1 MMRLAGI
8 SAFFILAT
16 GCGVGD
22 DVGHTMTTDPNP
34 NGRVCG
40 ATLATSGSFTP
51 DAANPPPT
59 DYEGCWPVGMWTFTV
74 TVADNTCST
83 SPAPLSQYQM
93 KGIVM
98 PDQNGDP
105 LPEMTYV
112 TAPGPRVIAKYSE
125 GGSGLCEGELDLY
138 SDDGLKV
145 WLLKPELNADNTI
158 TGDGEY
164 GEFKD
169 DQFPTGN

>member
-8 SAFFILAT
+8 SAFFILAA

-22 DVGHTMTTDPNP
+22 DGGTNPNPNP

-40 ATLATSGSFTP
+40 AVLATSGSFTP

-74 TVADNTCST
+74 AVSMNDCSA
-83 SPAPLSQYQM
+83 APTPLAQYQM

-138 SDDGLKV
+138 SDDGTKV

-164 GEFKD
+164 GEFTT
-169 DQFPTGN
+169 DQFPNGG